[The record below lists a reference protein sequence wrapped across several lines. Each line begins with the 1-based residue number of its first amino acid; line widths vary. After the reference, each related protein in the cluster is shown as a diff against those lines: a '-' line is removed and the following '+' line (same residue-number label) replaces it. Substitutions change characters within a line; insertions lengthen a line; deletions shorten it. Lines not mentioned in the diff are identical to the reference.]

1 METFTHHELTHP
13 PVPPPPFPDSPSP
26 LIAPPSF
33 EDAVGKSFRTLSITN
48 PHERSSLLNSRTIA
62 QTFSY
67 QILWSSFSLFFLCS
81 GTFSISVSTE
91 HLDSLTDDVLI
102 NSDYL
107 RLMDCIGQ
115 GTVLKPY
122 ALFTTYD
129 SLHVAPSS
137 MYHHRRVRYGL

>member
-1 METFTHHELTHP
+1 MCDVDCPYSCGCEQVSMETFTHHELTHP

-48 PHERSSLLNSRTIA
+48 PHERSSLINSRTIA

-67 QILWSSFSLFFLCS
+67 QILWSSFNLFFLCS

-115 GTVLKPY
+115 GTVLNP
-122 ALFTTYD
+122 
-129 SLHVAPSS
+129 
-137 MYHHRRVRYGL
+137 